1 MWNQDGPKNVE
12 STQPADAKDGRA
24 AATLGRSVCVKGEIV
39 GSEDLTIDGQVEGK
53 IDLPEH
59 MLTIGPNAT
68 ILADIVAKSLT
79 VFGSVI
85 GTITA
90 REKVDLR
97 KSGSIEGTVT
107 CGRIAVQEGASLS
120 GKLTT
125 KTPAKTRSRHRA
137 RQGRLR
143 SSRL

>member
-1 MWNQDGPKNVE
+1 MWNQEGPKNIE
-12 STQPADAKDGRA
+12 GTPAGQPADPKA
-24 AATLGRSVCVKGEIV
+24 AMLGRSVCIKGEIV

-53 IDLPEH
+53 IDLPDY

-68 ILADIVAKSLT
+68 ILADITASRVT

-90 REKVDLR
+90 RDKVDLR
-97 KSGSIEGTVT
+97 KSGSVEGTVT
-107 CGRIAVQEGASLS
+107 CARIAVQEGAHLS

-125 KTPAKTRSRHRA
+125 KAQRKPAATNMAPAKVA
-137 RQGRLR
+137 
-143 SSRL
+143 

>member
-12 STQPADAKDGRA
+12 ATQPADAKDGRA

-90 REKVDLR
+90 KDKLDLR
-97 KSGSIEGTVT
+97 KSGSVEGTIT
-107 CGRIAVQEGASLS
+107 CGRIAVQEGAHLS

-125 KTPAKTRSRHRA
+125 KGQRKPVAAIAPAKVA
-137 RQGRLR
+137 
-143 SSRL
+143 

>member
-1 MWNQDGPKNVE
+1 MWNQEGPKNAE
-12 STQPADAKDGRA
+12 STPDAR

-39 GSEDLTIDGQVEGK
+39 GCEDLTIDGQIEGK

-90 REKVDLR
+90 HEMVDLR
-97 KSGSIEGTVT
+97 KSGSVEGTVA
-107 CGRIAVQEGASLS
+107 CGRIAMQEGAHLS

-125 KTPAKTRSRHRA
+125 KGQRKPATAIATAKVA
-137 RQGRLR
+137 
-143 SSRL
+143 

>member
-1 MWNQDGPKNVE
+1 MWNQERPKNIE
-12 STQPADAKDGRA
+12 QDGRPADPKDGRV
-24 AATLGRSVCVKGEIV
+24 ATLGRSVSVKGEIV

-68 ILADIVAKSLT
+68 ILADIVAKSIT

-90 REKVDLR
+90 RDKVDLR
-97 KSGSIEGTVT
+97 KSGSLEGTVT
-107 CGRIAVQEGASLS
+107 CGRIAIQEGAHMS

-125 KTPAKTRSRHRA
+125 KAQRKPAATDTVTAKVA
-137 RQGRLR
+137 
-143 SSRL
+143 

>member
-1 MWNQDGPKNVE
+1 MIRRTVASRHSDVRC
-12 STQPADAKDGRA
+12 A
-24 AATLGRSVCVKGEIV
+24 VKGEIV

-97 KSGSIEGTVT
+97 KSGSVEGTVT
-107 CGRIAVQEGASLS
+107 CGRIAMQEGAHLS

-125 KTPAKTRSRHRA
+125 KGQRKPAAAITPAKVA
-137 RQGRLR
+137 GRP
-143 SSRL
+143 